1 LGRWRYRSV
10 EEVYKD
16 LYTERREG
24 NDVVVVVVGVVVGN
38 DCSTTLNVCD
48 KRAAVYPRDIDG
60 CEGLRGGYDGEDG
73 ERDARAITDRLSGSN
88 PLLATHP
95 RPRMRSCIA
104 IAGIFYI

>member
-1 LGRWRYRSV
+1 MEGLSGRWWYRSV

-24 NDVVVVVVGVVVGN
+24 NDVVVVVVN

-48 KRAAVYPRDIDG
+48 KRATVYPRDIDG
-60 CEGLRGGYDGEDG
+60 CGEWRRRYDGEEG
-73 ERDARAITDRLSGSN
+73 ERDARAITDRLSRSN